1 MKKTARTTKSG
12 YPLMRYLSLLL
23 VVALLFSGVTFAR
36 YALERRGSIDT
47 GVALFDASYTVE
59 GVNSLTF
66 GNQSYWQ
73 TLAGGWY
80 AQGGSRTV
88 RIGMRNNSD
97 VEVRANVLHM
107 EGPAEFWENIAL
119 QLTAVKEE
127 SESETGY
134 AAGEVVTTQY
144 VLADFLRERGDG
156 KTAEGSTSEEKHNF
170 DYRDY
175 IDWDNIDWDNN
186 ETVNGAQNG
195 VFDTDFSDEFGQ
207 RGSVEET
214 FSMSGGITAEGLKQ
228 IDTTSGEITY
238 DLSKVTDF
246 SGSVTAVRQSATDTA
261 TKTEDS
267 PGTPFFGSGTDDFQD
282 LTITITASM
291 QEVQYSVGFVRREG
305 THSMP
310 AFYLDCVKQ
319 VPYYTIEITLPDN
332 YTVSDESDP
341 YFVLGAKTAQGEK
354 GEEDSLLLFLTWT
367 NSIPSSDLG
376 TEAAPTSEQL
386 VQIANGGEE
395 LADGTSVIGE
405 YNSAT
410 VIGYHFN
417 YNGVPAT
424 QSGQSIETTV
434 RMNKKV
440 LERNE
445 DGGWE
450 KLERPTITWEHIAS
464 INSGEGAYPHP
475 LIAQDGSYVCDGDPA
490 VAVTIAAGVL
500 GSGKYDGSFSSSEF
514 ETTTVDDKNVCVAA
528 EKGYA
533 VRFGVD
539 FVQHSELPEQTG
551 A

>member
-1 MKKTARTTKSG
+1 MKKEVRTTKSG

-23 VVALLFSGVTFAR
+23 ALALLFSGVTFAR
-36 YALERRGSIDT
+36 FALERRGSIDT

-119 QLTAVKEE
+119 QLTTVKKE

-144 VLADFLRERGDG
+144 VLADFLRERYGG
-156 KTAEGSTSEEKHNF
+156 ETADGSTSGEMHNF
-170 DYRDY
+170 KYGAY
-175 IDWDNIDWDNN
+175 INWGDGSTFN
-186 ETVNGAQNG
+186 TA
-195 VFDTDFSDEFGQ
+195 TSDEFGQ
-207 RGSVEET
+207 RGSIEET
-214 FSMSGGITAEGLKQ
+214 FQMSGGIK
-228 IDTTSGEITY
+228 TTG
-238 DLSKVTDF
+238 K
-246 SGSVTAVRQSATDTA
+246 VTAVRTSAVDTA
-261 TKTEDS
+261 DNN
-267 PGTPFFGSGTDDFQD
+267 TPVFSGQD

-291 QEVQYSVGFVRREG
+291 KPVEYSVGYVRKDG
-305 THSMP
+305 NSSMP
-310 AFYLDCVKQ
+310 AFYLDCVKT

-332 YTVSDESDP
+332 YAESENQGDP
-341 YFVLGAKTAQGEK
+341 YFVLDAKNGSDSGET
-354 GEEDSLLLFLTWT
+354 DSLLVFLTWT
-367 NSIPSSDLG
+367 NALGSSDLK
-376 TEAAPTSEQL
+376 TDIAPTPAELEEIATGGSGEQ
-386 VQIANGGEE
+386 VGTYNG
-395 LADGTSVIGE
+395 
-405 YNSAT
+405 AT

-417 YNGVPAT
+417 YNDVPAT
-424 QSGQSIETTV
+424 QNKQSIETTV
-434 RMNKKV
+434 RMNKTVMK
-440 LERNE
+440 RNE
-445 DGGWE
+445 SGGWE
-450 KLERPTITWEHIAS
+450 KLDPSTIAWEHIAS

-475 LIAQDGSYVCDGDPA
+475 LKLEDGSYVCNGDP
-490 VAVTIAAGVL
+490 AVTIAANDL

-514 ETTTVDDKNVCVAA
+514 ETTTVDNKPVCVAA

-539 FVQHSELPEQTG
+539 FVQYSELPEVTG

>member
-1 MKKTARTTKSG
+1 MKKTVRKTESG

-36 YALERRGSIDT
+36 YALERNGSVNT

-88 RIGMRNNSD
+88 RIGMKNNSD
-97 VEVRANVLHM
+97 IEVRANVLHM

-119 QLTAVKEE
+119 QLTTVKKEI
-127 SESETGY
+127 ESETGY

-144 VLADFLRERGDG
+144 VLADFLRKRGDG
-156 KTAEGSTSEEKHNF
+156 KYSDESATSGEMHNF
-170 DYRDY
+170 TYEEGY
-175 IDWDNIDWDNN
+175 IDWDTQKDANDAKDR
-186 ETVNGAQNG
+186 

-207 RGSVEET
+207 RGGIEET
-214 FSMSGGITAEGLKQ
+214 FQMSGGIKTKDE
-228 IDTTSGEITY
+228 SGNET
-238 DLSKVTDF
+238 F
-246 SGSVTAVRQSATDTA
+246 SGSVTAVRTSATDTA

-475 LIAQDGSYVCDGDPA
+475 LIAQTDKSYRCDRENY
-490 VAVTIAAGVL
+490 VEIAADVL
-500 GSGKYDGSFSSSEF
+500 GSEKYDGSFSSSEF

>member
-1 MKKTARTTKSG
+1 MKKEVRTTKSG

-23 VVALLFSGVTFAR
+23 AVALLFSGVTFAR
-36 YALERRGSIDT
+36 FALERRGSIDT

-88 RIGMRNNSD
+88 RIGMHNNSD
-97 VEVRANVLHM
+97 IDVRANVLHM

-119 QLTAVKEE
+119 QLTTVNTTVKEE

-144 VLADFLRERGDG
+144 VLADFLLERGDG
-156 KTAEGSTSEEKHNF
+156 KTADGSTSGEEHNF
-170 DYRDY
+170 EYGDYY
-175 IDWDNIDWDNN
+175 INWDTQTPNKVDENTQDG
-186 ETVNGAQNG
+186 T
-195 VFDTDFSDEFGQ
+195 FDTGFSDEFGQ
-207 RGSVEET
+207 RGSIEET
-214 FSMSGGITAEGLKQ
+214 FLMSGGI
-228 IDTTSGEITY
+228 
-238 DLSKVTDF
+238 DF
-246 SGSVTAVRQSATDTA
+246 EDKNGDYGSVTAVRRSARDTA
-261 TKTEDS
+261 TDPE
-267 PGTPFFGSGTDDFQD
+267 TPAFSGQD

-291 QEVQYSVGFVRREG
+291 KEVQYSVGFVRKDG
-305 THSMP
+305 NSSMP
-310 AFYLDCVKQ
+310 AFYLDCVKL

-332 YTVSDESDP
+332 YAESGNQGDP
-341 YFVLGAKTAQGEK
+341 YFVLDAKNGSDSGET
-354 GEEDSLLLFLTWT
+354 DSLLVFLTWT
-367 NSIPSSDLG
+367 NALGSSDLSTDVARTPAELEEIATGGSGEQVG
-376 TEAAPTSEQL
+376 TY
-386 VQIANGGEE
+386 NG
-395 LADGTSVIGE
+395 
-405 YNSAT
+405 AT

-434 RMNKKV
+434 RMNKALKTWTV
-440 LERNE
+440 GE
-445 DGGWE
+445 DGAISTTPVDEG
-450 KLERPTITWEHIAS
+450 KQITWEHIAS

-475 LIAQDGSYVCDGDPA
+475 LIEQTDKSYRCNRENYVE
-490 VAVTIAAGVL
+490 INAGVL

-514 ETTTVDDKNVCVAA
+514 ETTTVDNKTVCVAA

-539 FVQHSELPEQTG
+539 FVQHSELPE
-551 A
+551 

>member
-1 MKKTARTTKSG
+1 MKKEVQTTKSG

-88 RIGMRNNSD
+88 RIGMQNNSD

-119 QLTAVKEE
+119 QLTTVKEE

-156 KTAEGSTSEEKHNF
+156 KTADGSTSEEEHNF
-170 DYRDY
+170 DYGVY
-175 IDWDNIDWDNN
+175 IDWDTQTPNKVDENTQDG
-186 ETVNGAQNG
+186 T
-195 VFDTDFSDEFGQ
+195 FDTDFSDEFGQ
-207 RGSVEET
+207 RGGIEET
-214 FSMSGGITAEGLKQ
+214 FQMSGGIEATGK
-228 IDTTSGEITY
+228 
-238 DLSKVTDF
+238 
-246 SGSVTAVRQSATDTA
+246 VTAVRQSARDTVEP
-261 TKTEDS
+261 TE
-267 PGTPFFGSGTDDFQD
+267 TPAINGQD

-291 QEVQYSVGFVRREG
+291 KEVRYSVGYVRKDG
-305 THSMP
+305 NSSMP
-310 AFYLDCVKQ
+310 AFYLDCVKT
-319 VPYYTIEITLPDN
+319 VPYYTIDITLPDD
-332 YTVSDESDP
+332 YTESGSPDDP
-341 YFVLGAKTAQGEK
+341 YFVLGAKSADSSTGEK
-354 GEEDSLLLFLTWT
+354 IFVHSLLVFLTWT
-367 NSIPSSDLG
+367 NSLPSSDLS
-376 TEAAPTSEQL
+376 ADKDIAPTPEGL
-386 VQIANGGEE
+386 EKIATTGGTFND
-395 LADGTSVIGE
+395 AQ
-405 YNSAT
+405 

-417 YNGVPAT
+417 YNDVPAT
-424 QSGQSIETTV
+424 QNKQSIETTV
-434 RMNKKV
+434 RMNKTVK
-440 LERNE
+440 ERNE
-445 DGGWE
+445 SGVWE
-450 KLERPTITWEHIAS
+450 KLDPPTIAWEHIAS

-475 LIAQDGSYVCDGDPA
+475 LIAQTDGSYVCNGDPA
-490 VAVTIAAGVL
+490 VTINANVL
-500 GSGKYDGSFSSSEF
+500 GNGKYDGSFSFAEV
-514 ETTTVDDKNVCVAA
+514 ETTTVGETKLCVAA

-539 FVQHSELPEQTG
+539 FVQHSELPE
-551 A
+551 